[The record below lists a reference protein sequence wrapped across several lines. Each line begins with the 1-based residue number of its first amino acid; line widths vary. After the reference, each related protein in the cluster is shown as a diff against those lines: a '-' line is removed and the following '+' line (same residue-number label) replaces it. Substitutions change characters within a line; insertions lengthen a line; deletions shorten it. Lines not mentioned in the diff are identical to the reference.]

1 MPHVRV
7 GSVPKLRG
15 NIFALHLWMHPTHK
29 CPSAVH
35 NLTLLLILS
44 DRARLS
50 GALELLMERAGS
62 ALDENGP
69 PYEGGSVYHTCRLF
83 HAIRERNWVGTAAFS
98 RCVATDTKI
107 P

>member
-1 MPHVRV
+1 MTSIH
-7 GSVPKLRG
+7 
-15 NIFALHLWMHPTHK
+15 F
-29 CPSAVH
+29 
-35 NLTLLLILS
+35 LS
-44 DRARLS
+44 DRVRLS

-83 HAIRERNWVGTAAFS
+83 HGIRERKWISTAAFS
-98 RCVATDTKI
+98 RWIATDTKI